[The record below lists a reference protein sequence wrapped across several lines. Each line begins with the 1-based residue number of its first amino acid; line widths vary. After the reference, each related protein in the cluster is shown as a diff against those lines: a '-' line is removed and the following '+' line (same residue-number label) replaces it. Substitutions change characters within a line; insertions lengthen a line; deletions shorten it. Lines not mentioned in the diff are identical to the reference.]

1 MMINRIIVICLVG
14 VLFAQCSD
22 DLTPLNED
30 EKAFTQV
37 PGETLMTNGQRNMV
51 DQLVNTNVN
60 TNIWRLFAQYWGEAT
75 YVDEARYNVITRS
88 IPENH
93 WNIMYRDV
101 LKDLDVSYD
110 LISAQE
116 VINVT
121 PDQFQEDTAI
131 KANKLAI
138 IEIQRVMAMQ
148 ILVDTFGDVP
158 YSEALDIDNINPA
171 YDDDTAIY
179 NDIIARLNAALST
192 MDSSFGS
199 FGSQDLIYNGN
210 TESWVT
216 FGNSIK
222 LRLGM
227 RIADVDPTKAASL
240 VSDAAGNIITDNSQN
255 ATVQYQSATPNTN
268 PLWVDLV
275 QSNRKDFLPADTY
288 VNQLNDLE
296 DPRSDVFFSDKVDG
310 EYLGAPYGNTVSYGD
325 YSHIGP
331 LFFTPD
337 LEGLIFDAAEG
348 NFLLAEAVERGFIAG
363 DAATFYT
370 QAITSSMEYWGIAE
384 ADATAYLA
392 KPEVAYATA
401 EGDFRQ
407 KIGIQKWISLYNR
420 GFEAWT
426 EFRRLDYPQLQAPEE
441 SQFDEV
447 PKRFT
452 YPVIEQNL
460 NGANYNAASSAI
472 GGDNLSTPI
481 FWDVN

>member
-1 MMINRIIVICLVG
+1 MINRIIVICLVG

-101 LKDLDVSYD
+101 LKDLNESYE

-116 VINVT
+116 VQNVS
-121 PDQFQEDTAI
+121 PDQFARDTAI

-148 ILVDTFGDVP
+148 IIVDTFGDVP

-179 NDIIARLNAALST
+179 DDIIARLNTALST

-227 RIADVDPTKAASL
+227 RLADVDPTKAASL
-240 VSDAAGNIITDNSQN
+240 VSAAADNIITDNSQN
-255 ATVQYQSATPNTN
+255 ATVQYQSTTPNTN

-275 QSNRKDFLPADTY
+275 QSNRKDFLPADTF
-288 VNQLNDLE
+288 VNQLNGLE
-296 DPRSDVFFSDKVDG
+296 DPRSDVFFSDPIDG

-325 YSHIGP
+325 YSHIGD

-401 EGDFRQ
+401 EGDYRQ
-407 KIGIQKWISLYNR
+407 KIGVQKWISLYNR

-426 EFRRLDYPQLQAPEE
+426 EFRRLDYPQLEAPEE
-441 SQFDEV
+441 SQFDNV

-481 FWDVN
+481 FWDVRD

>member
-22 DLTPLNED
+22 DLTPLNDD

-60 TNIWRLFAQYWGEAT
+60 RNIWRLFAQYWGEAT

-93 WNIMYRDV
+93 WTIMYRDV
-101 LKDLDVSYD
+101 LKDLDESYD

-116 VINVT
+116 VTNVT

-179 NDIIARLNAALST
+179 NDIISRLDAALANLNST
-192 MDSSFGS
+192 YGS

-240 VSDAAGNIITDNSQN
+240 VSDAASNIITDNSQN
-255 ATVQYQSATPNTN
+255 ATVQYQSTTPNTN

>member
-1 MMINRIIVICLVG
+1 MINRIIVICLVG

>member
-22 DLTPLNED
+22 DLTPLNDD